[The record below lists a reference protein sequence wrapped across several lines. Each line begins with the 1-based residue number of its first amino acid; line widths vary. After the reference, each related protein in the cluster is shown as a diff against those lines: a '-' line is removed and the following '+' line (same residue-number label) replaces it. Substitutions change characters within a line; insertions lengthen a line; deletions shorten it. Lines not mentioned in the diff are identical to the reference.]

1 MDITGPVAE
10 RMLRVAA
17 QVAGSAPSILNTQP
31 WRWRVEGTTLRL
43 WADHSRQLLV
53 ADPDGRLLTVS
64 CGAALHHARL
74 VLAVMGREVR
84 VQRLPDPA
92 EPDLLAIIDLA
103 GEYTA
108 TSAQRAAYGAVS
120 QRRTDRRA
128 FTADPVEAG
137 DVHALV
143 AVAEDA
149 GAHLYLVHDDDVSE
163 LASVATQ
170 AGELQLADPA
180 YRRELSAWVTPAV
193 HPTNGAGVPLGTV
206 VAGGPRRVPVR
217 DFAPMGRAGLPVGDH
232 TDVGARYAVV
242 FTDADGPLDWL
253 RCGEALSAVLLTA
266 TASGL
271 ATAPISDVTETTLT
285 RQRMR
290 RMLAGIGHPQVAI
303 RVGYAPAGRPPA
315 SPRRSLRDVLD
326 PTDS

>member
-1 MDITGPVAE
+1 MDIIRPVAE

-31 WRWRVEGTTLRL
+31 WHWRAEDTTLRL
-43 WADHSRQLLV
+43 WADRSRQLLV
-53 ADPDGRLLTVS
+53 ADPDGRLLTIS

-74 VLAVMGREVR
+74 TLSVMGREVQ
-84 VQRLPDPA
+84 VKCLPDPA
-92 EPDLLAIIDLA
+92 QPDLFAIIDLA

-108 TSAQRAAYGAVS
+108 TSAERAAYGAVS

-137 DVHALV
+137 DAHALV
-143 AVAEDA
+143 AAAEEA
-149 GAHLYLVHDDDVSE
+149 GAHLHLIHDDDISE
-163 LASVATQ
+163 LASIATQ
-170 AGELQLADPA
+170 AGELQLADAA
-180 YRRELSAWVTPAV
+180 YRQELSSWVTPAAY
-193 HPTNGAGVPLGTV
+193 PTNGAGVPLGTV

-217 DFAPMGRAGLPVGDH
+217 EFAPMGRAGLPVGDH
-232 TDVGARYAVV
+232 ADAGARYAVV
-242 FTDADGPLDWL
+242 FTDGDGPLDWL
-253 RCGEALSAVLLTA
+253 RSGEALSAVLLTA

-271 ATAPISDVTETTLT
+271 ATATISDVTETTLT
-285 RQRMR
+285 RERMR
-290 RMLAGIGHPQVAI
+290 RMLAGIGHPQVAV
-303 RVGYAPAGRPPA
+303 RVGYAPAGRPPS

>member
-17 QVAGSAPSILNTQP
+17 QVARSAPSILNTQP
-31 WRWRVEGTTLRL
+31 WHWRAEGTTLRL

-64 CGAALHHARL
+64 CGAALHHACL
-74 VLAVMGREVR
+74 VLSVMGREVQVR
-84 VQRLPDPA
+84 RLPDPA
-92 EPDLLAIIDLA
+92 EPDLLAVINLA

-108 TSAQRAAYGAVS
+108 TSAERAAYAAIS

-128 FTADPVEAG
+128 YTADPVDPAEA
-137 DVHALV
+137 HALV
-143 AVAEDA
+143 AAAEEA
-149 GAHLYLVHDDDVSE
+149 GAHLHLVRDDDISE
-163 LASVATQ
+163 LAAAAAQ

-180 YRRELSAWVTPAV
+180 YRRELSAWVTPAA

-206 VAGGPRRVPVR
+206 VAAGPRRVPVR
-217 DFAPMGRAGLPVGDH
+217 EFAPMGRAGLPAGDH
-232 TDVGARYAVV
+232 ADTGARYAVV
-242 FTDADGPLDWL
+242 FTDGDGPEDWL

-271 ATAPISDVTETTLT
+271 ATAPISDVTETKLT
-285 RQRMR
+285 RERMR
-290 RMLAGIGHPQVAI
+290 RMLAGIGHPQMAI
-303 RVGYAPAGRPPA
+303 RVGYAPTGAPPS